1 MRQVLQKM
9 HDDEKMTWRQI
20 ADLPQFKGIVAAGSL
35 CSFAKGTW
43 EPKDNAIR
51 DALGLSSDGTLEIVL
66 DGDVVFTGKGRIVGI
81 K

>member
-43 EPKDNAIR
+43 TPKDDVIR
-51 DALGLSSDGTLEIVL
+51 DVLGLSTEETLEIVL
-66 DGDVVFTGKGRIVGI
+66 GGDVVFTGKGRIVG
-81 K
+81 

>member
-20 ADLPQFKGIVAAGSL
+20 ANLPQFKGIVAAGSL

-43 EPKDNAIR
+43 EPKDNDIR
-51 DALGLSSDGTLEIVL
+51 DALGLSNDGTLEIVL
-66 DGDVVFTGKGRIVGI
+66 DGEVVFAGKGRIV
-81 K
+81 

>member
-1 MRQVLQKM
+1 MLQKM

-51 DALGLSSDGTLEIVL
+51 DVLGLSIDGTLEIVL
-66 DGDVVFTGKGRIVGI
+66 DGEVVFAGKGRIVGND
-81 K
+81 